1 MYVVAVLTK
10 IVPEGYAPYE
20 DIIERYASTIKK
32 VKKGEI
38 LAEKAKA
45 YGTDYQK
52 MIDELGGEK
61 VNVENITME
70 GRGYGSLGVEE
81 KIGGTTMGM
90 KEGVYSQPIEGGN
103 ALAVVK
109 VTSTTPA
116 TATDFDAIRREQVSR
131 FNNAILN
138 GNPYSALL
146 DNAKVENNGIL
157 FF

>member
-1 MYVVAVLTK
+1 M
-10 IVPEGYAPYE
+10 PYE
-20 DIIERYASTIKK
+20 DMIERYATTIKK
-32 VKKGEI
+32 VKKGEM

-61 VNVENITME
+61 TTVENVTME
-70 GRGYGSLGVEE
+70 GRGYGSFGVEE

-90 KEGVYSQPIEGGN
+90 AEGVYSAPLQGGN
-103 ALAVVK
+103 TMAIVK

-116 TATDFDAIRREQVSR
+116 SATDYDAIRREYVSR

-138 GNPYSALL
+138 GSPYAAML
-146 DNAKVENNGIL
+146 DNAKVVNNGIL